1 MISEAMVS
9 SDDDDDDDDND
20 NYHSSPLIP
29 DEILVW
35 Y

>member
-1 MISEAMVS
+1 MISEATVS

-20 NYHSSPLIP
+20 NYHSSPLTP
-29 DEILVW
+29 GEILVW